1 VDRARDV
8 VLLELTKSGRRREV
22 PLNGPADAVLARLG
36 GGEGLVLAGVR
47 FHDLRHTFASWAMQR
62 GATLPELQG
71 PLGHSST
78 ATVLRYAHLARSTC
92 VRLSP
97 GLTIRWRRLRRAQ
110 RKHRTSAT
118 LQRNGGQHLRKRR
131 VKW

>member
-78 ATVLRYAHLARSTC
+78 AMVLRYAHLA
-92 VRLSP
+92 P
-97 GLTIRWRRLRRAQ
+97 E
-110 RKHRTSAT
+110 
-118 LQRNGGQHLRKRR
+118 HLRSAVARLDDTLAPAAASTTEAQDFSDASAERR
-131 VKW
+131 TTSSETAG